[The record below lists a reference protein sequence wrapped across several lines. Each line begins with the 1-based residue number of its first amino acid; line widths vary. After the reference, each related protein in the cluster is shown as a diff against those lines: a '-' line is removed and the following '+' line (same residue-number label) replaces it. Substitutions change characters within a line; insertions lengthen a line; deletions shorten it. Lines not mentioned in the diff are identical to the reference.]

1 MTGIAR
7 ELNSAGC
14 SLRLIAVGLFAL
26 VLSACATRPY
36 DGTEVSSAAFL
47 QRSITQEVGDLTVT
61 AAVPDAEETAL
72 LTGLDLYDQ
81 GVQPVWLK
89 VENRSA
95 TQARIA
101 TWSIDRHYFSPIEVA
116 YTNRKKFSSQGYVD
130 MERWFKDNGM
140 PRFIPAGETRS
151 GLVFTNLRRG
161 TKGFNLVIFAN
172 RASHDFTF
180 FVPLPG
186 FVADF
191 MEVDFAN
198 LYTEDEIQDLDLPAL
213 KIALEEDLH
222 CCARDPSGQ
231 LDGGPFNVVLI
242 GTGMAVRRA
251 MLRGGWLETSAEEGV
266 AERARRQKFDGRQPD
281 AIFMQER
288 EDAEGNERIQLHMW
302 MSPWRTNDEPVWV
315 GQVFYVNPDGN
326 FLDQFDDETIRDST
340 LLSYFARESVMADI
354 DSAQRFLLQNL
365 WYNGGMR
372 AAGFVDGVGEV
383 PIDKPITGFGGGAY
397 FTDGWRLVA
406 ILSEEPVAFDD
417 VVIRFDMRQR
427 DSSTA
432 EAKQ

>member
-1 MTGIAR
+1 MTGTTWAFK
-7 ELNSAGC
+7 SADA
-14 SLRLIAVGLFAL
+14 SLRLIAVGLLAL

-36 DGTEVSSAAFL
+36 DTDVGSAAFL
-47 QRSITQEVGDLTVT
+47 QRSITQEMGDLVVT
-61 AAVPDAEETAL
+61 AAVPDAEETL
-72 LTGLDLYDQ
+72 QLTGLDLYEQ

-89 VENRSA
+89 VENRSP
-95 TQARIA
+95 TRARIA

-116 YTNRKKFSSQGYVD
+116 YTNRKKFSSDGYRD

-172 RASHDFTF
+172 RSSHDFTF

-198 LYTEDEIQDLDLPAL
+198 LYTPEEIRELDLPSL
-213 KIALEEDLH
+213 KIVLEEELH
-222 CCARDPSGQ
+222 CCARDPADE
-231 LDGGPFNVVLI
+231 LDGGPFNVVFL

-251 MLRGGWLETSAEEGV
+251 MLRGGWLETSAEAGV
-266 AERARRQKFDGRQPD
+266 VDRARRQRFDGRQPD

-288 EDAEGNERIQLHMW
+288 EDSDGNERIQLHLW
-302 MSPWRTNDEPVWV
+302 MSPWRANEEPVWV
-315 GQVFYVNPDGN
+315 GQVFYVSPESN
-326 FLDQFDDETIRDST
+326 FINQFEDETVRDSA
-340 LLSYFARESVMADI
+340 LLSFFVQESVMADI

-365 WYNGGMR
+365 WYNGAMK

-406 ILSEEPVAFDD
+406 FLSEDPVAFDD
-417 VVIRFDMRQR
+417 VLIRFDMRQR
-427 DSSTA
+427 DSA
-432 EAKQ
+432 KPEATQ